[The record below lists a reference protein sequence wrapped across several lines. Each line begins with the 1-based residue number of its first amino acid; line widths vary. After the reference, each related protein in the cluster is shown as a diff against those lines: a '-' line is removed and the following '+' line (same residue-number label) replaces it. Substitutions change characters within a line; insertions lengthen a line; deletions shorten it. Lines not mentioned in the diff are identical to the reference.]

1 MNNASTNRIR
11 LLSACMM
18 NAALNFAASAFAG
31 PPTPLPPPDPLQ
43 IWAEGVACDFPLSL
57 QSSGAK
63 YHLKDFVDSNGNV
76 RLIVAGKGSLMT
88 LTNMDSGATMT
99 LKAYGFSDE
108 ITFPTEGT
116 QMDTI
121 RGHVLIINT
130 PREASTE
137 PFTTYFAGLLVATT
151 DTSTGFSTVQSF
163 DGRSMDI
170 CAALE

>member
-1 MNNASTNRIR
+1 MNNASSLRIR

-18 NAALNFAASAFAG
+18 TAAMGFAAPAAAS

-43 IWAEGVACDFPLSL
+43 IWGEGVACDFPLSL

-63 YHLKDFVDSNGNV
+63 YHIKDFVDKDGNV

-88 LTNMDSGATMT
+88 LTNMDSGATIT

-108 ITFPTEGT
+108 ITFATEGT

-130 PREASTE
+130 PREALAE
-137 PFTTYFAGLLVATT
+137 PFTTYYVGRLVLTT
-151 DTSTGFSTVQSF
+151 DTSTGFSTIQSF
-163 DGRSMDI
+163 DGKSTDI
-170 CAALE
+170 CTALE